1 MLNVWDMKSEKA
13 LFSSSPPRELTHLEL
28 PKGTVLELEIVS
40 EMKGEVSAGVKKFQ
54 KLRIKFL

>member
-13 LFSSSPPRELTHLEL
+13 LFSPPPRELTYLEL

-40 EMKGEVSAGVKKFQ
+40 EMKGEVSAGVKK
-54 KLRIKFL
+54 LCIS